1 MISENLVPILEGEQ
15 ELSDIDENSVNGEDF
30 KEVVNSL
37 RFLEQI
43 DRLRNEIKLVRA
55 SSHGEKKLLI
65 QELQRDIENLIELN
79 QKIELDEKQE
89 EEEEEVSAE
98 PGFLISN
105 QAKYGTR
112 GYADLHPEERMIKDA
127 SQERRQD
134 YDKLNKLSDK
144 VTNDYLEIKKI
155 KDLINSGELINDK
168 DIETAIDKLEHDKEK
183 FEKFFEYM
191 DPILFKE
198 FKIDLLRARDKRL
211 GNASTASRDEI
222 SNQIEELQQDI
233 VHIKEVYEKDSEKS
247 RAGID
252 EELEEESVEIDAA
265 ETIEYMI
272 DEAEFK
278 KENEEN

>member
-1 MISENLVPILEGEQ
+1 LVPILEGEQ

-112 GYADLHPEERMIKDA
+112 GYADLHPEERMSKDA

-211 GNASTASRDEI
+211 GNASTTSRDEI

-265 ETIEYMI
+265 ETIEHMI

>member
-265 ETIEYMI
+265 ETIEHMI